1 MGYTPLLFSHLIIMC
16 LFVPRYVQ
24 AHKLFHMNKT
34 IKGPGAKPQEPEHE
48 KSRFA
53 EMEEEIISLWEET
66 DAFQKSVDM
75 RPEDKQYVF
84 YDGPPFA
91 TGLPHYGH
99 MLASTV
105 KDSVPRFWTMRG
117 YRVERRWGWD
127 CHGLPIE
134 NLIEKAFDL
143 NSRADIEE
151 YGIDKFNAACKNAI
165 FKYDEEWG
173 KFVKRIGRW
182 VDFENSY
189 KTMDNSYMESVWWAF
204 EQLWEKD
211 LVYKGRRVSLYCPR
225 CETPLSNFEIAMDNS
240 YADVDDRAVIWKF
253 PLKEDTTTS
262 LVAWTTTPWTTPS
275 TVGIAVGPEYTY
287 VKVKVGEENLICVKE
302 RLEYVV
308 NHLDEGDWEVVEEIK
323 GADLVGKEYE
333 PILSSYLDLPEAKEH
348 ADKVYRVY
356 GEDYVE
362 VTEGT
367 GLVTINGSYG
377 EIDKEAAD
385 RNGLPLII
393 DVDTTGSF
401 NSMGGKYAG
410 KNAREVQ
417 EEMIDDVKAD
427 GRVWRK
433 EMYRHSYP
441 HCWRCE
447 TPLFYYATPAWYVN
461 VQKIKPQ
468 MLEANQEIEWTP
480 NHLKDGRF
488 GQGLENAPDWNIS
501 RSRFWGTAIPV
512 WECTDKSCD
521 HREVVGSVAQL
532 SEKSG
537 EDKSEMDLHR
547 PYVDE
552 VTWACGQGDCGGT
565 MQRIPEVFDC
575 WVESGSMPFAE
586 KHYPFNNQDAFEQF
600 YPADFI
606 SEYINQTRGWF
617 YTLHVLSTALFGKP
631 AFRNAVTSGMI
642 VAEDGAKMSKSKK
655 NYPDPAL
662 MFNKYSV
669 DAVRFYLLS
678 SVVMDAGRLRFSE
691 REVDEIQ
698 RKYINTVW
706 NVFTFYKMFAD
717 KEGYG
722 ADNAPAELT
731 DASELTNVLDK
742 WVLSRME
749 YYTKLITDSYEGYD
763 IRKTAAPLQDM
774 VQEVSTWYLR
784 RSRERFKGEDAADR
798 EMAIRVLYTVLMR
811 MAKLGA
817 PVTPFI
823 TEKIFQE
830 LRTDADQVSVHHCD
844 WPEVNE
850 ALVDTDTE
858 EAMEATRKHIEAVL
872 ALRQEAKLKVRQ
884 PLASATIAGWSTD
897 SNDAEQ
903 YGDIL
908 MDELNVKAV
917 LTGDN
922 YGIDTELTEEL
933 RVEGVLR
940 EMVRQTNSFRKKARL
955 SITDTI
961 ALKVQTTNEDVKKML
976 EAHGDEYQRSVLAD
990 SVELVEEAQEK
1001 KIKLPDGETTVG
1013 W

>member
-1 MGYTPLLFSHLIIMC
+1 MTEKKIDGN
-16 LFVPRYVQ
+16 
-24 AHKLFHMNKT
+24 AHHE
-34 IKGPGAKPQEPEHE
+34 QEPAVE

-53 EMEEEIISLWEET
+53 QMEEEIIELWEQT
-66 DAFQKSVDM
+66 DAFEESVRM

-143 NSRADIEE
+143 NSRADIEA

-240 YADVDDRAVIWKF
+240 YKDVDDLSVVWKF
-253 PLKEDTTTS
+253 RLVEDKNTS
-262 LVAWTTTPWTTPS
+262 LLAWTTTPWSTPG
-275 TVGIAVGPEYTY
+275 TVGLAVGPEYTY
-287 VKVKVGEENLICVKE
+287 VKVRVGEEYVVCVKE
-302 RLEYVV
+302 RLEFVTK
-308 NHLDEGDWEVVEEIK
+308 HLDEGAWEVVEEFA
-323 GADLVGKEYE
+323 GSQLVGTEYE
-333 PILSSYLDLPEAKEH
+333 PIVAAYKELPEVQAA

-367 GLVTINGSYG
+367 GIVTINGSYG

-385 RNGLPLII
+385 RNELPLII
-393 DVDTTGSF
+393 DVDTKGEF
-401 NSMGGKYAG
+401 NALAGKYAG
-410 KNAREVQ
+410 MPIKAAQVELVK
-417 EEMIDDVKAD
+417 DVKSD
-427 GRVWRK
+427 SRVWRTDI
-433 EMYRHSYP
+433 YHHSYP

-447 TPLFYYATPAWYVN
+447 TPLFYYATPAWYIN
-461 VQKIKPQ
+461 VQQIKPQ
-468 MLEANQEIEWTP
+468 MVELNQQINWQP
-480 NHLKDGRF
+480 DHLKEGRF
-488 GQGLENAPDWNIS
+488 GQGLETAPDWNIS

-512 WECTDKSCD
+512 WECSTETCD
-521 HREVVGSVAQL
+521 HREVIGSVESL
-532 SEKSG
+532 SAKAG
-537 EDKSEMDLHR
+537 RDVSEMDLHR

-552 VTWACGQGDCGGT
+552 VTWACSVEGCSGT
-565 MQRIPEVFDC
+565 MTRIPEVFDC
-575 WVESGSMPFAE
+575 WVESGSMPFAQH
-586 KHYPFNNQDAFEQF
+586 HYPFENKHAFEDF

-631 AFRNAVTSGMI
+631 SFRNAVTSGMI
-642 VAEDGAKMSKSKK
+642 LAEDGSKMSKSKK

-669 DAVRFYLLS
+669 DAVRYYLLS
-678 SVVMDAGRLRFSE
+678 SQVMDAGRLNFSE

-698 RKYINTVW
+698 RKYINTFW
-706 NVFTFYKMFAD
+706 NVFTFYHMFAE

-722 ADNAPAELT
+722 EGKAPALVT
-731 DASELTNVLDK
+731 DASDLTNVLDK
-742 WVLSRME
+742 WVLSRVQA
-749 YYTKLITDSYEGYD
+749 TIKLITESYENYD
-763 IRKTAAPLQDM
+763 IRKTAWPLQDI

-784 RSRERFKGEDAADR
+784 RSRDRFKGEDAADR
-798 EMAIRVLYTVLMR
+798 EMALRVLYTVLMR
-811 MAKLGA
+811 LVQIGA

-823 TEKIFQE
+823 TETIYQK
-830 LRTDADQVSVHHCD
+830 LRTSQDPVSVHHTD

-850 ALVDTDTE
+850 SLLDTDTE
-858 EAMEATRKHIEAVL
+858 SAMEATRAHIEALL
-872 ALRQEAKLKVRQ
+872 ALRQEAGIKIRQ
-884 PLASATIAGWSTD
+884 PLASATVQGWSEE
-897 SNDAEQ
+897 SADAEQ
-903 YGDIL
+903 YGEIV
-908 MDELNVKAV
+908 MDELNVKSLIPGNA
-917 LTGDN
+917 
-922 YGIDTELTEEL
+922 YGLDTELTEEL
-933 RVEGVLR
+933 RMEGILR
-940 EMVRQTNSFRKKARL
+940 EMVRQTNAARKKARL
-955 SITDTI
+955 SISDTI
-961 ALKVQTTNEDVKKML
+961 ALKVHTTTDDVRKML
-976 EAHGDEYQRSVLAD
+976 EVHGDEYQRSVLAQ
-990 SVELVEEAQEK
+990 SLELVEEQQATK
-1001 KIKLPDGETTVG
+1001 VKLPEGETSIG